1 MAYEWWVFLHV
12 AGVVA
17 FLTAHGVSVGVA
29 LRLRQERDAARV
41 AGLLDLSARTVPW
54 FYASYGILLV
64 AGIIAGFDG
73 DWWGYGWIWAA
84 IGALLIIT
92 LAMIFMARPYY
103 QRVRF
108 ISRAMAEGSQAV
120 TAEQWDGVLRSR
132 TPLAIT
138 WIGIVGLLFILYLM
152 ILKPTLGMAP
162 GPDLP
167 EAEPTAVPTG
177 PVVRLVADNLRF
189 ATTTL
194 TVAPDTPFR
203 LRFVNDEV
211 LPHNVSIYTDASKS
225 RTLFK
230 GFTFNGV
237 RTVNYNVPA
246 LAAGSYLFVCDV
258 HPTTM
263 TGTLKVE

>member
-12 AGVVA
+12 AGAVA
-17 FLTAHGVSVGVA
+17 FLTAHGVSVAVA
-29 LRLRQERDAARV
+29 LRLRQERDPARV

-54 FYASYGILLV
+54 FYISYGILL
-64 AGIIAGFDG
+64 AGGIIAGFDG

-84 IGALLIIT
+84 IAALVIIT

-120 TAEQWDGVLRSR
+120 TAEQYDGVLRSR
-132 TPLAIT
+132 RPLTIT
-138 WIGIVGLLFILYLM
+138 WIGVVGLLFILYLM

-162 GPDLP
+162 GPEP
-167 EAEPTAVPTG
+167 EPVPTAAQTG
-177 PVVRLVADNLRF
+177 PVVSITADNLRF
-189 ATTTL
+189 TTTTL
-194 TVAPDTPFR
+194 TVSAGTSFR

-211 LPHNVSIYTDASKS
+211 VPHNVAIYADASARRS
-225 RTLFK
+225 LFVGRT
-230 GFTFNGV
+230 FTGNRPV
-237 RTVNYNVPA
+237 TYTVPA
-246 LAAGSYLFVCDV
+246 IPAGAYFFRCDV

-263 TGTLKVE
+263 TGTLKAE